1 MQYTSD
7 DALAVAE
14 NKILMLYILEKV
26 NKDIAYKVYL
36 ELVTTLT
43 EINYFVFH
51 ETLEELIQEGYIL
64 KEEKVRYIDGDKTFD
79 EVLKEGQEIELGRE
93 LDNKDD
99 RIITYKLSKLGEDSL
114 KVAINMIPG
123 ISKLKIDTEF
133 KKHYKLIKQ
142 DFSVSADYLPEKN
155 KVICKAGEDDINIIR
170 VELMIN
176 SVDQAKK
183 IVRNW
188 KEKADTLYLDIINIL
203 SNNILSKTEEDELE
217 KSNMTIDLYEEMV
230 SERQEEESKRDKK

>member
-142 DFSVSADYLPEKN
+142 
-155 KVICKAGEDDINIIR
+155 G
-170 VELMIN
+170 
-176 SVDQAKK
+176 
-183 IVRNW
+183 
-188 KEKADTLYLDIINIL
+188 
-203 SNNILSKTEEDELE
+203 
-217 KSNMTIDLYEEMV
+217 NM
-230 SERQEEESKRDKK
+230 

>member
-155 KVICKAGEDDINIIR
+155 KVICKAGEDDIIIIR

-176 SVDQAKK
+176 SVDLAKK
-183 IVRNW
+183 IVRYW
-188 KEKADTLYLDIINIL
+188 KEKA
-203 SNNILSKTEEDELE
+203 
-217 KSNMTIDLYEEMV
+217 
-230 SERQEEESKRDKK
+230 

>member
-1 MQYTSD
+1 M
-7 DALAVAE
+7 
-14 NKILMLYILEKV
+14 
-26 NKDIAYKVYL
+26 
-36 ELVTTLT
+36 
-43 EINYFVFH
+43 
-51 ETLEELIQEGYIL
+51 EELIQEGYIL

-203 SNNILSKTEEDELE
+203 SKTEEDELE